1 MIVVDTSAW
10 VELLRKTGSRVHLGL
25 RRRIEERAEL
35 AVTEVVVAEL
45 LAGAR
50 SEQDRGELRSMLLG
64 FPLLP
69 LWGLDAYEA
78 ATDLFRSCR
87 VAGEPIRHLTNC
99 LVAVPAIQAGATVL
113 AIDRDF
119 ETLARHSRLRLEP
132 LDV

>member
-25 RRRIEERAEL
+25 RRRIQERAEL

-45 LAGAR
+45 LAGTR
-50 SEQDRGELRSMLLG
+50 SEQDRSELRSMLLG
-64 FPLLP
+64 FHLLP

-78 ATDLFRSCR
+78 AADLFRSCR
-87 VAGEPIRHLTNC
+87 LAGEPIRHLTDC
-99 LVAVPAIQAGATVL
+99 LVAVPAIEAGATLL
-113 AIDRDF
+113 AVDRDF
-119 ETLARHSRLRLEP
+119 ETLARHTRLRLEL

>member
-50 SEQDRGELRSMLLG
+50 SDQERGELRSMLLG
-64 FPLLP
+64 FPLLS

-78 ATDLFRSCR
+78 AVDLFRSCR
-87 VAGEPIRHLTNC
+87 VAGDPIRHLTDC
-99 LVAVPAIQAGATVL
+99 LVAVPAIHAGATLL
-113 AIDRDF
+113 AVDRDF
-119 ETLARHSRLRLEP
+119 ETLARHSPLRLEP

>member
-1 MIVVDTSAW
+1 MIVVDTSVW

-25 RRRIEERAEL
+25 RKLIEERAEL

-45 LAGAR
+45 LAGVRADRER
-50 SEQDRGELRSMLLG
+50 SELRSMLLG

-78 ATDLFRSCR
+78 AADLFRSCR
-87 VAGEPIRHLTNC
+87 LAGEPVRHLTDC
-99 LVAVPAIQAGATVL
+99 LVAVPAIEAGATLL
-113 AIDRDF
+113 AVNRDF

>member
-1 MIVVDTSAW
+1 VIVVDTSVW

-25 RRRIEERAEL
+25 RKLIEERAEL

-45 LAGAR
+45 LAGVRPDRER
-50 SEQDRGELRSMLLG
+50 SELRSMLLG

-78 ATDLFRSCR
+78 AADLFRSCR
-87 VAGEPIRHLTNC
+87 LAGEPVRHLTDC
-99 LVAVPAIQAGATVL
+99 LVAVPAIEAGATLL
-113 AIDRDF
+113 AVDRDF

>member
-25 RRRIEERAEL
+25 RGRIQERAEL

-50 SEQDRGELRSMLLG
+50 SDQERGELRSMLLG
-64 FPLLP
+64 FPLLS

-78 ATDLFRSCR
+78 AADLFRSCR
-87 VAGEPIRHLTNC
+87 VAGDPIRHLADC
-99 LVAVPAIQAGATVL
+99 LVAVPAIHAGATLL
-113 AIDRDF
+113 AVDRDF
-119 ETLARHSRLRLEP
+119 ETLARHSPLRLEP